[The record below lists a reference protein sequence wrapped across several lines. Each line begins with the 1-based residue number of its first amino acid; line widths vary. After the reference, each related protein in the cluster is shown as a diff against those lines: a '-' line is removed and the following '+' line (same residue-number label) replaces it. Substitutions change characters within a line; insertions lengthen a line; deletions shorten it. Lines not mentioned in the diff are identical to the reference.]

1 MLDSVERF
9 RCAIAKT
16 FRSFEKVFVQQ
27 ISTIVMK
34 PSKGKIPSF
43 KPFEKWNID
52 QLFVE
57 FGLQRVQKLPCLDE
71 WIKTALSRT
80 TSDVANKSYVLEL
93 QEFLRENIDYWNEE
107 ELKFK
112 FIGPL
117 ISTIRLD
124 SDKYSSF
131 LDRKLSAELNGKKI
145 SGVVDFIVA
154 TGKVEPREPFFFL
167 HEYKKERGGDNDPLG
182 QLIIAMYAAQT
193 LNSTTYLGQSHPMYG
208 CYVVGRNWFFVV
220 LDGLEYAT
228 SDAFVSTQDDIFQ
241 IIAIV
246 QEAKTYIE
254 EILAKRRV
262 S

>member
-1 MLDSVERF
+1 MLVEHSV
-9 RCAIAKT
+9 AIAMKSSNGKT
-16 FRSFEKVFVQQ
+16 L
-27 ISTIVMK
+27 
-34 PSKGKIPSF
+34 SF

-52 QLFVE
+52 ELFVE
-57 FGLQRVQKLPCLDE
+57 FGLQRLQKLPRLEE
-71 WIKTALSRT
+71 WINTALSRT
-80 TSDVANKSYVLEL
+80 TTDVSEKHFVVRL

-117 ISTIRLD
+117 ISTINLD
-124 SDKYSSF
+124 SARYSSF
-131 LDRKLSAELNGKKI
+131 LDRKLSAELHGKKI

-182 QLIIAMYAAQT
+182 QLIIAMYASQT
-193 LNSTTYLGQSHPMYG
+193 LNSTTHPEEVHPMYG

-220 LDGLEYAT
+220 LDGAKFAT
-228 SDAFVSTQDDIFQ
+228 SKAFDATEDDIFQ
-241 IIAIV
+241 IIAIL
-246 QEAKTYIE
+246 QEAKIYIE
-254 EILAKRRV
+254 EILARRLI